1 MINLKRIDGISEAV
15 KKVIKDESGLR
26 MAAHAAHRDGKK
38 VFSFQGKTYP
48 VKVQGETVGWGE
60 CMEETDCVTEP
71 QAKKIAKKEV
81 KKHEKDMHHE
91 EIDPKVR
98 TKDMIRGRQPTKQ
111 DDDVGPTS
119 DSKSTKVKYRGG
131 PMAPTSEETVAE
143 AIGIKK
149 VIRNVGSK
157 LLTKLGHG
165 SDEDMKKDLQR
176 KMGVP
181 QTGKKPSDK

>member
-1 MINLKRIDGISEAV
+1 MNRYSS
-15 KKVIKDESGLR
+15 IKS
-26 MAAHAAHRDGKK
+26 KTTPT
-38 VFSFQGKTYP
+38 GKT
-48 VKVQGETVGWGE
+48 VLE
-60 CMEETDCVTEP
+60 M
-71 QAKKIAKKEV
+71 KIF
-81 KKHEKDMHHE
+81 
-91 EIDPKVR
+91 P
-98 TKDMIRGRQPTKQ
+98 TLTKQ